1 MLNTLYGKLALA
13 LAALLAA
20 IGLSYGLISH
30 SLTQRYL
37 QEAQQSF
44 NRDLARNLVADQGLV
59 AGGQLDL
66 KALKT
71 TFERYMTIN
80 PSIEIYLLDAQGTI
94 LAYSAEPTAV
104 KRNRVALEPIRAFL
118 AGAELPIFGD
128 DPRSHDARKSFS
140 VTAIPTV
147 EGSKSYLYVVL
158 RGQMYESFER
168 LYQDSLLLRLSGWV
182 LAGSLLTALLAGLLL
197 FRVLT
202 HRLRR
207 LATRVDDFQHS
218 GFTHYTPYQGRGAR
232 SDEIEQLGA
241 HFDQMAERLQALI
254 SALQERDALRRE
266 LVNHVSHDLR
276 TPLAALHGYLETL
289 QLKADRLS
297 PADRETYLD
306 AALRHS
312 RRLGRLVG
320 DLFEL
325 AKLDACAIQ
334 PRRECFPAA
343 ELLQDIA
350 QKYQLPAREHRIR
363 FVARWPDVTLFV
375 EADIG
380 LLERVLDNLILNA
393 LYHTPPDGIVALE
406 LRAADETATFAITD
420 TGHGIAPQ
428 DLPHI
433 FDRFYRGSSKAKDD
447 GNHLGLG
454 LAIAKRIVELHGS
467 ELRVTSVLNHGTR
480 FEFALPIRAHPA
492 S

>member
-1 MLNTLYGKLALA
+1 MLSTLYGKLTLV

-30 SLTQRYL
+30 ALTQRYL
-37 QEAQQSF
+37 QEAQQGF

-59 AGGQLDL
+59 AGGKLDL
-66 KALKT
+66 KALKA

-80 PSIEIYLLDAQGTI
+80 PSIEIYLLDADGVI
-94 LAYSAEPTAV
+94 LAYSAEPALV
-104 KRNRVALEPIRAFL
+104 KRNRVALEPIQAFL
-118 AGAELPIFGD
+118 AGAALPILGD

-140 VTAIPTV
+140 ATSILST
-147 EGSKSYLYVVL
+147 EGSTGYLYVVL

-168 LYQDSLLLRLSGWV
+168 IYQDSLLLRLSGWV
-182 LAGSLLTALLAGLLL
+182 LAGSLLTGLLVGLLL

-202 HRLRR
+202 RRLRR
-207 LATRVDDFQHS
+207 LATLVDDFQRS
-218 GFTHYTPYQGRGAR
+218 DFATCAPYQGRSVQA
-232 SDEIEQLGA
+232 DEIEQLGM
-241 HFDQMAERLQALI
+241 HFDRMAERLRTLI
-254 SALQERDALRRE
+254 NTLQERDALRRE

-289 QLKADRLS
+289 QLKADHLS
-297 PADRETYLD
+297 PVNREIYLD

-312 RRLGRLVG
+312 RRLGRLVS

-325 AKLDACAIQ
+325 AKLDAHAIQ

-350 QKYQLPAREHRIR
+350 QKYQLPACEHRIH
-363 FVARWPDVTLFV
+363 FVVRLPVVMLFV

-393 LYHTPPDGIVALE
+393 LYHTQPEGMVALE
-406 LRAADETATFAITD
+406 LRATDETATFVITD
-420 TGHGIAPQ
+420 TGCGIAPQ

-433 FDRFYRGSSKAKDD
+433 FDRFYRGSSQAKND

-454 LAIAKRIVELHGS
+454 LAIAKRIVELHNS
-467 ELRVTSVLNHGTR
+467 ELRVASTLNRGTQ
-480 FEFALPIRAHPA
+480 FEFDLPIRIHPA